1 MVDIEHFCC
10 IAHAPAK
17 CKYALDQ
24 GGDKDAAFIL
34 ELIGELYEQE
44 RECEEG
50 RLSPG
55 QIKICRNNLKTREI
69 IIKLRSKLNVLLS
82 KGHPLRG
89 KLMEKPINYMHT
101 FGTQLFA
108 YLNDGSY
115 SIDNSLAERF
125 IRSLAGEW
133 KNSLCFGS
141 DKMARVSAVYHAIIF
156 TCRMQGLCWI
166 ISRDS
171 SARLLKDVG
180 FMNIYCP

>member
-34 ELIGELYEQE
+34 ELIGELY
-44 RECEEG
+44 
-50 RLSPG
+50 
-55 QIKICRNNLKTREI
+55 EI

-180 FMNIYCP
+180 IMNICYP